1 MSSAAGF
8 ARLAMAPGAVRVA
21 LGLAGRPVTE
31 PQDVGGWTRSDATIG
46 ATVTF
51 GPYPQQVNATDV
63 LVWVGGEGPDPMRLA
78 GELGLPPGVP
88 FEFDLELGVSG

>member
-21 LGLAGRPVTE
+21 LGRNGVAVTT
-31 PQDVGGWTRSDATIG
+31 PMDVNGWSRRDAQIS

-51 GPYPQQVNATDV
+51 GPFPEQVNATDV
-63 LVWVGGEGPDPMRLA
+63 LVWVGGEGPDPMRLS
-78 GELGLPPGVP
+78 GDLGLPPGVP
-88 FEFDLELGVSG
+88 FMFDLDLEVS